1 MKTGSYSDGKE
12 VINAAFFWAKV
23 LVEICCFV
31 CVCVLCSISRKN
43 PFESHYIGNLTDYFI
58 NEENDITPLTNYS
71 SSDNLALIKIT
82 KKGYRLNDSEHISS
96 VQNVE
101 TKPTVR
107 RLSSDA
113 FCSEMLDY
121 FKKYKG
127 RKLSSI
133 FDLKY
138 DKIFHISIANL
149 VISCFLLIVSI
160 GNICY
165 ILNYSYKIAIALPLG
180 LFVLLLYVARF
191 ILSIVLFYF
200 MEKGDIE
207 KYDDFLECKIVKP
220 KYFKK
225 FSDIHHIRN
234 CFFAFLVFNIMVQ
247 GIEKVEK
254 CFEYAEKYK

>member
-1 MKTGSYSDGKE
+1 M
-12 VINAAFFWAKV
+12 A
-23 LVEICCFV
+23 
-31 CVCVLCSISRKN
+31 
-43 PFESHYIGNLTDYFI
+43 
-58 NEENDITPLTNYS
+58 
-71 SSDNLALIKIT
+71 KIT
-82 KKGYRLNDSEHISS
+82 KKGYRTNDSEHISS
-96 VQNVE
+96 DQNIE
-101 TKPTVR
+101 TKASVR

-113 FCSEMLDY
+113 FCSEMFDY

-138 DKIFHISIANL
+138 DKIFHIRIANL
-149 VISCFLLIVSI
+149 VISCFLLLVFI
-160 GNICY
+160 GSICY
-165 ILNYSYKIAIALPLG
+165 FSNYSYKTGIVVSLG
-180 LFVLLLYVARF
+180 LFVLLLYVTRF
-191 ILSIVLFYF
+191 VLSIVLFYY

-247 GIEKVEK
+247 GIEKIEK
-254 CFEYAEKYK
+254 CFEYGEKYK